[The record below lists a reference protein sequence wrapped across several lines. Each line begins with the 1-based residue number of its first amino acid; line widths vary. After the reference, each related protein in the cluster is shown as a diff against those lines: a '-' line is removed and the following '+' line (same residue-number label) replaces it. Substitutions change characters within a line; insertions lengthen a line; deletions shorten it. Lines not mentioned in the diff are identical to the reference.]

1 MTKSNIFYPDQFQRR
16 QFLQQSVAAATIWS
30 IIPNSLRS
38 ESHETNDLKLA
49 SFSADV
55 TPPEGH
61 PLCGGWITPVVGVTD
76 TLDAHG
82 IVLLGAGKPIVICA
96 VDWTG
101 ILNESHVLWRT
112 EIAKAVG
119 TTPERVAV
127 HCVHQHNAPFACLDA
142 DRITQA
148 EGDLPHIVE
157 PEYFHQCLSKV
168 VAAVKGSLN
177 KAKPVTHVG
186 HGESE
191 VDRVASNRRIYRDEN
206 GVIKAMRGSSCKD
219 PKLRA
224 MTEGTI
230 DRMLKVVTFH
240 NNEERLATL
249 HYYAT
254 HPMSYY
260 GDGLVSSDF
269 VGIARKRRQEEDSG
283 CHHIYF
289 TGASGNVS
297 AGKYND
303 GSKPVRAEL
312 ADRMYQAMLKA
323 EEAVVKT
330 PVSKVGWRTVEILPA
345 ARNTLVKDVI
355 QSGISN
361 KSNSVVNRNRPSYM
375 LAWLNRLEKK
385 IPIVLS
391 SLALNDISLL
401 HLPAESFVEYQL
413 RAQKMAKDRFV
424 ATAAYGDGGPWYIPI
439 KEEYPAQGYEVR
451 VAFCEPTV
459 DDVMT
464 EGISKLLEVK

>member
-1 MTKSNIFYPDQFQRR
+1 MIRSNAINERQSARR
-16 QFLQQSVAAATIWS
+16 DFLQQSIAAATVWS
-30 IIPNSLRS
+30 LIPNSLRS
-38 ESHETNDLKLA
+38 EIISDVELELA
-49 SFSADV
+49 SFVGDV

-61 PLCGGWITPVVGVTD
+61 PLCGGWIKPVVGVTD
-76 TLDAHG
+76 SLEAHG
-82 IVLLGAGKPIVICA
+82 IILLGAGKPIAICA

-112 EIAKAVG
+112 EIAKAIG

-148 EGDLPHIVE
+148 EEGLPHIVE
-157 PEYFHQCLSKV
+157 PEFFHKCVAKV
-168 VAAVKGSLN
+168 RAAAKESLKN
-177 KAKPVTHVG
+177 SKPVTHVG
-186 HGESE
+186 SGQAK
-191 VDRVASNRRIYRDEN
+191 VDRIASNRRIYRDEN

-230 DRMLKVVTFH
+230 DPMLKVVTFH
-240 NNEERLATL
+240 NGDERLATL

-269 VGIARKRRQEEDSG
+269 VGLARKRRQEEDPS

-303 GSKPVRAEL
+303 GSEPVRAEL
-312 ADRMYQAMLKA
+312 AGRMYDAMLAA
-323 EEAVVKT
+323 ERAVKLA
-330 PVSKVGWRTVEILPA
+330 PIHQVGWRTVDILPT
-345 ARNTLVKDVI
+345 ARDTLIKDAI
-355 QSGISN
+355 QAQISDA
-361 KSNSVVNRNRPSYM
+361 SNSVVNRNRPSYM
-375 LAWLNRLEKK
+375 VAWLNRLEKK

-391 SLALNDISLL
+391 SLVLNDISLL
-401 HLPAESFVEYQL
+401 HLPAESFIEYQL
-413 RAQKMAKDRFV
+413 RAQKIAHNRFV

-439 KEEYPAQGYEVR
+439 KEEYPAKGYEVR
-451 VAFCEPTV
+451 VAFCDPTV

-464 EGISKLLEVK
+464 AGIKELLDFE